1 MIKKH
6 AGNEKEHYGLGIWLP
21 IQQKIIRIFILKVVI
36 PVFPVFH
43 CSILWEKIY
52 TQFLVIMKTMFGRL
66 LEAIYQENKEHTEPW
81 TKRV

>member
-1 MIKKH
+1 MQEMKKNITDLEF
-6 AGNEKEHYGLGIWLP
+6 GWP

-52 TQFLVIMKTMFGRL
+52 TQFLVIMKTMFGSL

-81 TKRV
+81 AKRV